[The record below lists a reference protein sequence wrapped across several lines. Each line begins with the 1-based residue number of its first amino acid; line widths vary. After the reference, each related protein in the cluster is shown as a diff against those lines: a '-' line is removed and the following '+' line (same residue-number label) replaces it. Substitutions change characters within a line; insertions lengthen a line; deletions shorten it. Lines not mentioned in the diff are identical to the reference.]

1 MGDVVDLKV
10 HARLIQE
17 AREARAKR
25 KAERESDSWAERHK
39 PQHPGGLDDMEI
51 G

>member
-1 MGDVVDLKV
+1 LSNVVDLKV
-10 HARLIQE
+10 QTRLIQE

-39 PQHPGGLDDMEI
+39 PEHPDDDMEI
-51 G
+51 GS